1 MEVKKSASASLEKQR
16 TTGFLMGLVLALA
29 LFVAAMEWNSSS
41 DEQMVDEALFDEMA
55 SDMEMVPVLDPRD
68 MVVAQTHPVVPTIK
82 VNPVETVVDEV
93 VEEPQPQ
100 AQADKGQDELPAVDP
115 EQAQPLPSTAVAPVV
130 VDANNNEVVLRVVQ
144 QYPEFP
150 GGMVEFIKWLTA
162 NLQYPAPAKQRN
174 LQGTV
179 VTTFVVNKDG
189 SIADVKVLR
198 GVDPLLDKEALRVL
212 NMMPTWSPGENE
224 GKPCR
229 TLVRL
234 PIVFKI

>member
-1 MEVKKSASASLEKQR
+1 MEVKKTAAASLERQR
-16 TTGFLMGLVLALA
+16 TTAFLMGLVLALA
-29 LFVAAMEWNSSS
+29 LFVAAMEFHSSA
-41 DEQMVDEALFDEMA
+41 DEQTEEDAAFDEMA
-55 SDMEMVPVLDPRD
+55 SDMEMVPAIDPRD
-68 MVVAQTHPVVPTIK
+68 MVVALNQPETPLVRI
-82 VNPVETVVDEV
+82 NPVETVTDAKEDNPIEEALTNAGEDEI
-93 VEEPQPQ
+93 
-100 AQADKGQDELPAVDP
+100 PAVET
-115 EQAQPLPSTAVAPVV
+115 EQAQPTTATDAKPLM
-130 VDANNNEVVLRVVQ
+130 VDEENKEVVLRIVQ

-150 GGMVEFIKWLTA
+150 GGMVQFIKWLTD
-162 NLQYPAPAKQRN
+162 NLQYPAPARQRN

-189 SIADVKVLR
+189 TIADAKVLH

-212 NMMPTWSPGENE
+212 NMMPPWSPGHNE

>member
-1 MEVKKSASASLEKQR
+1 MEVKKTASASLEQHR
-16 TTGFLMGLVLALA
+16 STGFLMGLVLALA
-29 LFVAAMEWNSSS
+29 LFVAAIEFHTST
-41 DEQMVDEALFDEMA
+41 DEQEMDESLFDEMA
-55 SDMEMVPVLDPRD
+55 SDMEMVPALDPRD
-68 MVVAQTHPVVPTIK
+68 MVVAQTQPVAPAVRM
-82 VNPVETVVDEV
+82 NPVDSE
-93 VEEPQPQ
+93 VEEETEEQQ
-100 AQADKGQDELPAVDP
+100 EQTMADKGDDFLSSADP
-115 EQAQPLPSTAVAPVV
+115 EQVQPVVSTAATPVM
-130 VDANNNEVVLRVVQ
+130 VDADNHEVALRVVQ

-162 NLQYPAPAKQRN
+162 KLQYPAPARQRN

-189 SIADVKVLR
+189 TIADVKILH
-198 GVDPLLDKEALRVL
+198 GVDPLLDNEALRVL
-212 NMMPTWSPGENE
+212 NMMPPWSPGENE

>member
-29 LFVAAMEWNSSS
+29 LFVAALEFHTSS
-41 DEQMVDEALFDEMA
+41 DEQVLDEALFDEMA
-55 SDMEMVPVLDPRD
+55 SDMEMVPALDPRD
-68 MVVAQTHPVVPTIK
+68 MVVAQTQPMAPAVRI
-82 VNPVETVVDEV
+82 NPVETVVDQTAEEAQPEAVADRGEEV
-93 VEEPQPQ
+93 
-100 AQADKGQDELPAVDP
+100 LPTEDP
-115 EQAQPLPSTAVAPVV
+115 EQAKPMPTAAVSPVM

-162 NLQYPAPAKQRN
+162 NLKYPAPAKQRN

-189 SIADVKVLR
+189 TIADAKVLR
-198 GVDPLLDKEALRVL
+198 GVDPLLDNEALRVL
-212 NMMPTWSPGENE
+212 NMMPPWSPGENE